1 MCFSDVAKGWKG
13 DSSSSEGRCDSD
25 EGGRVFS
32 GLEEDSDEGG
42 RGLSGLE
49 DSDEGVLSGLEEDS
63 GEGARV
69 LSGLEE
75 DSDEGGRVLE
85 EGNRDSDEG
94 GRGLSG
100 LEDSDEGVLSGL
112 EDSDEGGLS
121 GLEEDSG
128 GGGRVLEEGDMGV
141 SDSSKSSTSSSR
153 ILEPFLT
160 PGKRDCLGGCPNTNS
175 YGVVFIVP
183 CTVVFSWSTQ

>member
-1 MCFSDVAKGWKG
+1 M
-13 DSSSSEGRCDSD
+13 
-25 EGGRVFS
+25 S
-32 GLEEDSDEGG
+32 GLEDSDEGG

-49 DSDEGVLSGLEEDS
+49 DSDEG
-63 GEGARV
+63 
-69 LSGLEE
+69 
-75 DSDEGGRVLE
+75 GRV
-85 EGNRDSDEG
+85 
-94 GRGLSG
+94 
-100 LEDSDEGVLSGL
+100 
-112 EDSDEGGLS
+112 LS

-141 SDSSKSSTSSSR
+141 SDSSKSLTSSR

-160 PGKRDCLGGCPNTNS
+160 PGKRDCLGCCPNTNS